1 MADHDKNEWITGA
14 FVGIGLAGMGLG
26 GGLAAASATMGPPAI
41 AVWGIAM
48 AMVAVIVKSPVA
60 AAFAK
65 RLSERG
71 AHDAVVPDEVY
82 GELDELRTRVLE
94 LEERQDFSERMLSA
108 KAREAEQA

>member
-1 MADHDKNEWITGA
+1 MADRDKNEWITGA
-14 FVGIGLAGMGLG
+14 FIGLGLAGLGLG

-41 AVWGIAM
+41 AVWGIAFV
-48 AMVAVIVKSPVA
+48 MVAAVVKSPVA
-60 AAFAK
+60 TAFAK

-71 AHDAVVPDEVY
+71 AHEAVVPDEVY

-94 LEERQDFSERMLSA
+94 LEERQDFSERMLTA